1 MRKALIS
8 VAAVGTL
15 AAALVAIPVAAQH
28 REEDALRGAGQIARG
43 AAPMVDRS
51 MDRALDLDVGPILD
65 ALHPYSPRGRRMTL
79 REMGRRD
86 DPQFE
91 QKLQRSIYR
100 GSARLAA
107 TLDAMATAAPAMR
120 QSLHQMEAAISGAM
134 VEARRPLPPEAYG
147 PPRGADDDYYEGPP
161 PEDREGPPP
170 PPPGD
175 EDDDGGAPW

>member
-1 MRKALIS
+1 MRKILIPLAVFGGIALI
-8 VAAVGTL
+8 AM
-15 AAALVAIPVAAQH
+15 PVAAQH
-28 REEDALRGAGQIARG
+28 REEDALRGAGQMARQ

-65 ALHPYSPRGRRMTL
+65 ALHPYSPQGRRMTL

-120 QSLHQMEAAISGAM
+120 QSLRQMEAAISGAM

-147 PPRGADDDYYEGPP
+147 PPRDRHDARPSEGDDAP
-161 PEDREGPPP
+161 PPP
-170 PPPGD
+170 PPPGND
-175 EDDDGGAPW
+175 EDDDGAPW